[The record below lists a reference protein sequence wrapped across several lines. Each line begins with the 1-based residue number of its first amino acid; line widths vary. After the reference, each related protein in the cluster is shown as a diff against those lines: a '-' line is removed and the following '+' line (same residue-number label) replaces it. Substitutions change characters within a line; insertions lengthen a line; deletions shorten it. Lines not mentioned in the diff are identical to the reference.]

1 MIDTYELVCHL
12 CALNSESEYEYD
24 DLEQGIYDK
33 YGVELE
39 QFDAIVSDLLPLID
53 VGKSE
58 LTGKLYKGLSVQT
71 NEYGFWLLKM
81 EVSNEQNA

>member
-1 MIDTYELVCHL
+1 MIDTHELICHL
-12 CALNSESEYEYD
+12 CNLDDDYTYD

-39 QFDAIVSDLLPLID
+39 QFDLVVRDLLPLID

-71 NEYGFWLLKM
+71 NGYGFWLLKM

>member
-12 CALNSESEYEYD
+12 CNLDDDSEYD
-24 DLEQGIYDK
+24 DLDQAIYDK
-33 YGVELE
+33 YEIGLD

-71 NEYGFWLLKM
+71 NGYGFWLLKM